1 MLGVALP
8 FAGADLL
15 VKSSKPTEEWAYH
28 QRSYT
33 WLLLSVALFVG
44 LALIVRITPLVV
56 AFAAG
61 VLAGG
66 LLGNSLSAVW
76 NGMEVPNPLM
86 LGDSRGVVAFNL
98 ADVWV
103 LTGILLLVVAL
114 GSLLIRHRS
123 LLRSPT
129 EVAGLVERLPDPSST
144 DNR

>member
-1 MLGVALP
+1 MLGIALP

-15 VKSSKPTEEWAYH
+15 VKSSKPTEAWAYH

-33 WLLLSVALFVG
+33 WLLLSVALFIG

-56 AFAAG
+56 ALAAG

-66 LLGNSLSAVW
+66 LLGNSLSAAW
-76 NGMEVPNPLM
+76 NGMEVPNPLIIV
-86 LGDSRGVVAFNL
+86 GSRGVVAFNL

-103 LTGILLLVVAL
+103 LTGIILLVLSL
-114 GSLLIRHRS
+114 GFLLVRHRS
-123 LLRSPT
+123 LIRST
-129 EVAGLVERLPDPSST
+129 TDVTGLAERLRDPSST

>member
-1 MLGVALP
+1 MLGVAFP

-15 VKSSKPTEEWAYH
+15 VKSSKPTEAWAYH
-28 QRSYT
+28 ERSYT
-33 WLLLSVALFVG
+33 WLLLSIALFVG

-66 LLGNSLSAVW
+66 LLGNSLSAAW

-86 LGDSRGVVAFNL
+86 LVGSRGVVAFNL

-103 LTGILLLVVAL
+103 LTGILLLVLAL
-114 GSLLIRHRS
+114 GTLLVRQRSLIR
-123 LLRSPT
+123 SPN
-129 EVAGLVERLPDPSST
+129 EVGGLAERLPDPSST
-144 DNR
+144 DNG